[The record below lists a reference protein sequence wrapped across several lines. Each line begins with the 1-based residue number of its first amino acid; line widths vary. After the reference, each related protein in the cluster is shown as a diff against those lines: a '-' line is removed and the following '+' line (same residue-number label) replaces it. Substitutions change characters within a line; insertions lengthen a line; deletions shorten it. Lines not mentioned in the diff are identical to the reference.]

1 MNNTNRVSSLDYLR
15 LLAASAVMY
24 SHSYVLAGAAE
35 QEPYIE
41 IISKIDAAS
50 LAVNF
55 FFFLSGYLMF
65 GALPRSESRIKFL
78 TNRFAR
84 IVPGMAVCV
93 GLTIVFG
100 FFLTTLSKQDYL
112 TSLQTFSYLKNIVFL
127 FTPSI
132 PGVFESQP
140 YPSVINGSLWTL
152 FYEVACYCSLSLIQY
167 LNQRTRIMVLCTIS
181 GLCLIYLG
189 LVEYIGPTFLGNIA
203 RLTLFFCAGYIF
215 CGALKAKSFFY
226 GTALAL
232 LFSCYMLDQYIQPVA
247 GGLVASVLIC
257 AALLDIAHRADCYF
271 KHLPFDCSFGAY
283 IYAFPIQQW
292 LISLHYQIGPIQ
304 LFIYSLCI
312 VLPIAIM
319 SWFFVEKPAMTRI
332 RNFSKTNLLR
342 PI

>member
-1 MNNTNRVSSLDYLR
+1 MNNTNRFSSLDYLR

-35 QEPYIE
+35 QEPYVYVFC
-41 IISKIDAAS
+41 KIDAAS

-84 IVPGMAVCV
+84 IVPGLAVCV

-100 FFLTTLSKQDYL
+100 FFLTTRSKQDYL
-112 TSLQTFSYLKNIVFL
+112 TSLQTFSYLKNIAFL

-152 FYEVACYCSLSLIQY
+152 FYEVACYCLLSLIQY
-167 LNQRTRIMVLCTIS
+167 LNQRAKVIILCIIT

-189 LVEYIGPTFLGNIA
+189 SVEYKGPTFLGNIS
-203 RLTLFFCAGYIF
+203 RLTVLFCTGYLFCSVF
-215 CGALKAKSFFY
+215 KAKSFFY
-226 GTALAL
+226 SMALAL
-232 LFSCYMLDQYIQPVA
+232 LVFNYMLDQYIQPIA
-247 GGLVASVLIC
+247 GCLVATVLIY
-257 AALLDIAHRADCYF
+257 AALLDIVLRTDCYF

-292 LISLHYQIGPIQ
+292 LISLNFKIVPLQ

-312 VLPIAIM
+312 VLPIAIV
-319 SWFFVEKPAMTRI
+319 SWIFVEKPAMARI
-332 RNFSKTNLLR
+332 RNFSKTNFFR
-342 PI
+342 SI

>member
-1 MNNTNRVSSLDYLR
+1 
-15 LLAASAVMY
+15 MY

-84 IVPGMAVCV
+84 IAPGLAVCV

-127 FTPSI
+127 FTPSL

-152 FYEVACYCSLSLIQY
+152 FYEVACYYLLSLIQY
-167 LNQRTRIMVLCTIS
+167 LSQRSKTIILCVVA
-181 GLCLIYLG
+181 GLCLIHLG
-189 LVEYIGPTFLGNIA
+189 SVEYMGSTFFGNIS
-203 RLTLFFCAGYIF
+203 RLALFFCAGYIF
-215 CGALKAKSFFY
+215 CGALKAKSIFY

-232 LFSCYMLDQYIQPVA
+232 LFSCYVLGQYIQPVA
-247 GGLVASVLIC
+247 GGLVASILIC
-257 AALLDIAHRADCYF
+257 AALLDIALRTDCYF

-292 LISLHYQIGPIQ
+292 LISLKFQIEPLQ

-312 VLPIAIM
+312 VLPIAIV
-319 SWFFVEKPAMTRI
+319 SWIFVEKPAMARI

>member
-1 MNNTNRVSSLDYLR
+1 MNNTNRLPSLDYLR

-35 QEPYIE
+35 QEPYIQ

-65 GALPRSESRIKFL
+65 GALPRSETRIKFL

-84 IVPGMAVCV
+84 IVPGLAVCV
-93 GLTIVFG
+93 SLTIVIG
-100 FFLTTLSKQDYL
+100 FFLTTRSKLDYL
-112 TSLQTFSYLKNIVFL
+112 TSLQTFSYLKNIAFL
-127 FTPSI
+127 FTHNI

-152 FYEVACYCSLSLIQY
+152 FYEVACYCLLSLIQY
-167 LNQRTRIMVLCTIS
+167 LNQRTRIMILCTAA

-189 LVEYIGPTFLGNIA
+189 LVENMGPTFLGNIA

-215 CGALKAKSFFY
+215 CRAIKAKIFFY
-226 GTALAL
+226 GTFLAL
-232 LFSCYMLDQYIQPVA
+232 LSSCYTLDQLIQPVA
-247 GGLVASVLIC
+247 GSLIASVLIC
-257 AALLDIAHRADCYF
+257 AALLDIAFSTDCYF

-292 LISLHYQIGPIQ
+292 LISLNLQIGPLQ
-304 LFIYSLCI
+304 LFICSLCI
-312 VLPIAIM
+312 VLPIASI
-319 SWFFVEKPAMTRI
+319 SWIFVEKPAMARI

-342 PI
+342 SV